1 MEDRYAVAIVRPVG
15 AKDVVVEDGFSTA
28 DEALA
33 AAVRFYT
40 NTNHECY
47 AVRLVPVRDDRKSS
61 LVILRE
67 QTAAIA
73 DTTTS
78 TRTRTEQIYHEVSA
92 LRTALVETLHE
103 YQDELAKIRHEYVRV
118 EAS

>member
-1 MEDRYAVAIVRPVG
+1 MEERY
-15 AKDVVVEDGFSTA
+15 VVVRVDQNHVVDDGFLSA

-33 AAVRFYT
+33 RAKAFYA
-40 NTNHECY
+40 NSGVECY
-47 AVRLVPVRDDRKSS
+47 AARLVPIELDKKSS

-78 TRTRTEQIYHEVSA
+78 TRTRTEQIYHELTAMRAVWEEA
-92 LRTALVETLHE
+92 LAAGKEFIAAE
-103 YQDELAKIRHEYVRV
+103 GK
-118 EAS
+118 AS